1 MQSHHEKVAITESQV
16 QPTALNTTLKLREI
30 CTNLHEE
37 APHTLPRTLAA
48 LERWQTPNL
57 LRV

>member
-30 CTNLHEE
+30 CINLREVALHM
-37 APHTLPRTLAA
+37 LPRTLAA
-48 LERWQTPNL
+48 LERWQTQNL